1 MKSTISLDDI
11 ASNLIFSSS
20 NINNN
25 DLTNRSNNIFK
36 TGSYIII
43 SINKPEFALKLSTNG
58 LNSTDFIEN
67 SQGSTL

>member
-20 NINNN
+20 NINND
-25 DLTNRSNNIFK
+25 DLANRSNNVFK
-36 TGSYIII
+36 TGSYVVI
-43 SINKPEFALKLSTNG
+43 SINKPEFALKLSTHG

-67 SQGSTL
+67 SQGPTL